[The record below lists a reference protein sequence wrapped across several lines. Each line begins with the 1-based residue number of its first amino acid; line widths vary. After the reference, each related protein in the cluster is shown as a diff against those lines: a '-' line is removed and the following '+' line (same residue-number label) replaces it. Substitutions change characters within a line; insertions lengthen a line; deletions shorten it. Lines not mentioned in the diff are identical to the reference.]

1 MTHLDIHDS
10 PEGRFVVLPPDVLT
24 HLQVADGDR
33 LYALATP
40 DGVELRRYDADFVR
54 QYEAAQRVIEM
65 DHEALRGL
73 AE

>member
-1 MTHLDIHDS
+1 MTHLDIHDG
-10 PEGRFVVLPPDVLT
+10 PAGRFVVLPPDLLT
-24 HLQVADGDR
+24 HLQVAAGDR

-40 DGVELRRYDADFVR
+40 EGVELRRYDAEFVR
-54 QYEAAQRVIEM
+54 QYEAAERVITT